1 MEIRVYN
8 ADLYRIGQVENQIS
22 LIWTRKFFEPGN
34 FEIHAPITQK
44 NLELFAAGNLVSLK
58 GAKEAGVIEDIE
70 KEESDLKNEI
80 TVKGRFLSSYMDRR
94 VIHGTVTYENAKIEV
109 VMRTL
114 LMECAAIPHVELGEL
129 NGYDDRVSFQVTYR
143 GLQDVLTKI
152 AKFGLIGYRFTPDF
166 DNHKIIFDT
175 MKGVDRSFAQSTNN
189 RVIFSE
195 DYNNLTNA
203 IYKYND
209 QKVKTVAIVGGQGE
223 GSDRVYVTVGTGT
236 GLSLREVFVDARDLT
251 QEEGMTLAQYKE
263 LLKQRGY
270 EALQNAIIAES
281 LECEAEPS
289 INFQYKEDYDLGD
302 IVTVKKKSWGLYMN
316 KRITE
321 IQEVYEY
328 GGGYVVPTLGDPLP
342 EKIDW
347 GNNT

>member
-114 LMECAAIPHVELGEL
+114 LMECAAIPHVELGTL
-129 NGYDDRVSFQVTYR
+129 NG
-143 GLQDVLTKI
+143 
-152 AKFGLIGYRFTPDF
+152 
-166 DNHKIIFDT
+166 
-175 MKGVDRSFAQSTNN
+175 
-189 RVIFSE
+189 
-195 DYNNLTNA
+195 
-203 IYKYND
+203 
-209 QKVKTVAIVGGQGE
+209 
-223 GSDRVYVTVGTGT
+223 
-236 GLSLREVFVDARDLT
+236 
-251 QEEGMTLAQYKE
+251 
-263 LLKQRGY
+263 
-270 EALQNAIIAES
+270 
-281 LECEAEPS
+281 
-289 INFQYKEDYDLGD
+289 
-302 IVTVKKKSWGLYMN
+302 
-316 KRITE
+316 
-321 IQEVYEY
+321 
-328 GGGYVVPTLGDPLP
+328 
-342 EKIDW
+342 
-347 GNNT
+347 